1 MALNKFLIIGTMV
14 DQPIKQ
20 ETNSGEKVKIKV
32 NVAETPTKNTF
43 NNIISIF
50 CYDQSAEYCLRNV
63 TNDDLLYIEGY
74 LKPVANWNNQ
84 IEIQPIAKYVKKVI
98 NKHYSTNVT
107 SKRSGF
113 RSPYEFRHLAH
124 KID

>member
-1 MALNKFLIIGTMV
+1 MV

-32 NVAETPTKNTF
+32 NVAETPTQNTSA
-43 NNIISIF
+43 NTINIF
-50 CYDQSAEYCLRNV
+50 CYDQSAQYCLRNLI
-63 TNDDLLYIEGY
+63 NDDLVYIEGY

-98 NKHYSTNVT
+98 NKHYDTNVT
-107 SKRSGF
+107 AKRSGF